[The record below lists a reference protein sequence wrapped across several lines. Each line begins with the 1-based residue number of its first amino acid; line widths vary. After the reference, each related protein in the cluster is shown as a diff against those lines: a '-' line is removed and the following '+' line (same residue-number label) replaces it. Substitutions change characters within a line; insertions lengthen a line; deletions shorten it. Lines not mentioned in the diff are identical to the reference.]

1 VTGVAGPDESPG
13 TEAVTDA
20 SPSVRQ
26 LVVELLGVTKVYPE
40 GVVPA
45 VDGIELAIEE
55 GEFFSILGP
64 SGCGKTTTL
73 RVIAGFER
81 PTAGVVRLAGRDVT
95 RQPPYRRNVNTVFQ
109 NYALFPH
116 MRVRENVAYPLRMAK
131 VDREETRRRVAE
143 VLEQVEMTGFED
155 RRPHQL
161 SGGQR
166 QRVALARAL
175 VGQPQV
181 LLLDEPLGALDL
193 KLRES
198 MLVVLKHLQRQVGIT
213 FVYVTH
219 DQGEALAMSD
229 RLAVMHHGRIEQVAS
244 PGVVYR
250 RPATSFVA
258 SFIGKTNLL
267 SCEATNG
274 VVRSERL
281 PIRLGGAAPPGKFVL
296 SVRPEDVRIGEL
308 EDIGPANSYSGV
320 VTDVL
325 FLGHEREILVDVE
338 GQSFIVRATGGLP
351 IAPGDRVQVG
361 WPVEAGV
368 VVEQS
373 D

>member
-1 VTGVAGPDESPG
+1 MEL
-13 TEAVTDA
+13 TDGRIERGIERNVGEQ
-20 SPSVRQ
+20 PI
-26 LVVELLGVTKVYPE
+26 VELLDVSKTYPE
-40 GVVPA
+40 AHSPA
-45 VDGIELAIEE
+45 ISEISLSIQE
-55 GEFFSILGP
+55 GEFFSLLGP

-81 PTAGVVRLAGRDVT
+81 PTVGLVRLDGIDVT
-95 RQPPYRRNVNTVFQ
+95 RRPPYKRNVNTVFQ

-116 MRVRENVAYPLRMAK
+116 MRVRENVAYPLKMAR
-131 VDREETRRRVAE
+131 VDRQEIRSRVATI
-143 VLEQVEMTGFED
+143 LERVEMNGFED

-175 VGQPQV
+175 VAQPQV

-213 FVYVTH
+213 FIYVTH
-219 DQGEALAMSD
+219 DQSEALAMSD
-229 RLAVMHHGRIEQVAS
+229 RLAVMSNGRIEQIGS
-244 PGVVYR
+244 PDDVYG
-250 RPATSFVA
+250 RPSTSFVA

-267 SCEATNG
+267 QCSADNG
-274 VVRSERL
+274 NEVVSGPLRIHLSG
-281 PIRLGGAAPPGKFVL
+281 PPPAPEFVL
-296 SVRPEDVRIGEL
+296 SIRPEDIGL
-308 EDIGPANSYSGV
+308 GTAPNGSVNRYDAV

-325 FLGHEREILVDVE
+325 FLGHEREILVLVGE
-338 GQSFIVRATGGLP
+338 TQLTVRTSAAGRWQ
-351 IAPGDRVQVG
+351 PGDTVTVS
-361 WPVEAGV
+361 WPPEACVTIGKG
-368 VVEQS
+368 

>member
-1 VTGVAGPDESPG
+1 
-13 TEAVTDA
+13 
-20 SPSVRQ
+20 
-26 LVVELLGVTKVYPE
+26 
-40 GVVPA
+40 
-45 VDGIELAIEE
+45 
-55 GEFFSILGP
+55 
-64 SGCGKTTTL
+64 
-73 RVIAGFER
+73 
-81 PTAGVVRLAGRDVT
+81 
-95 RQPPYRRNVNTVFQ
+95 
-109 NYALFPH
+109 
-116 MRVRENVAYPLRMAK
+116 M
-131 VDREETRRRVAE
+131 VAE
-143 VLEQVEMTGFED
+143 VMEQVEMTGFED

-244 PGVVYR
+244 PGNVYR

-267 SCEATNG
+267 SCAAGTNG
-274 VVRSERL
+274 TVQVGELAVRVA
-281 PIRLGGAAPPGKFVL
+281 AAPKDRAFTISL
-296 SVRPEDVRIGEL
+296 RPEDIALG
-308 EDIGPANSYSGV
+308 SGV
-320 VTDVL
+320 RRT
-325 FLGHEREILVDVE
+325 R
-338 GQSFIVRATGGLP
+338 QSLRRRGPRNRLP
-351 IAPGDRVQVG
+351 RP
-361 WPVEAGV
+361 
-368 VVEQS
+368 
-373 D
+373 

>member
-1 VTGVAGPDESPG
+1 MTHVAEPDESPG
-13 TEAVTDA
+13 TEAAASA
-20 SPSVRQ
+20 SPPARQ
-26 LVVELLGVTKVYPE
+26 LVVELAGITKVYPE
-40 GVVPA
+40 ATGPA
-45 VDGIELAIEE
+45 VDGIELGIDE

-81 PTAGVVRLAGRDVT
+81 PTAGIVRLAGRDVT
-95 RQPPYRRNVNTVFQ
+95 RQPPYKRNVNTVFQ

-116 MRVRENVAYPLRMAK
+116 MRVRDNVAYPLRMAK
-131 VDREETRRRVAE
+131 VDKEETRQRVVE
-143 VLEQVEMTGFED
+143 VLEQVEMIGFED

-175 VGQPQV
+175 VGRPQV

-244 PGVVYR
+244 PGDVYR

-267 SCEATNG
+267 TCEATNG
-274 VVRSERL
+274 VTRSGRL
-281 PIRLGGAAPPGKFVL
+281 GIRLGGDQPQGKFVL
-296 SVRPEDVRIGEL
+296 SVRPEDVKIGVRDDSGL
-308 EDIGPANSYSGV
+308 DNSYPGV

-338 GQSFIVRATGGLP
+338 GQPFVVRATGGFP
-351 IAPGDRVQVG
+351 VAPGDQVQVG
-361 WPVEAGV
+361 WSVDAAV